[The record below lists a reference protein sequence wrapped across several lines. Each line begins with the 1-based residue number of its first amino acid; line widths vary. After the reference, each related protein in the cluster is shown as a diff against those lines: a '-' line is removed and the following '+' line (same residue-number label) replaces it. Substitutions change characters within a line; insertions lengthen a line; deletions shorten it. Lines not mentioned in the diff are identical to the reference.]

1 LGHHT
6 IALWAVP
13 DLVEAGARAGQASA
27 GRAAL
32 QRFSAWTQRTG
43 APWSLGVAH
52 RAAALLAGG
61 DVQRLIEAV
70 AHHDDG
76 RPLDRARTQLCS
88 GEALRRDRRRIEAR
102 KELSA
107 AVETFDRLGAEPW
120 AERARSEL
128 RASGESVV
136 RSADPLHVR
145 LTPQEL
151 QISRLAARGASNLE
165 IAAQLF
171 VSRKTVEYHLHKV
184 LTKLGITGLLELVKL
199 RLD

>member
-1 LGHHT
+1 
-6 IALWAVP
+6 
-13 DLVEAGARAGQASA
+13 
-27 GRAAL
+27 
-32 QRFSAWTQRTG
+32 
-43 APWSLGVAH
+43 
-52 RAAALLAGG
+52 
-61 DVQRLIEAV
+61 
-70 AHHDDG
+70 
-76 RPLDRARTQLCS
+76 
-88 GEALRRDRRRIEAR
+88 
-102 KELSA
+102 
-107 AVETFDRLGAEPW
+107 VETFDRLGAEPW

-184 LTKLGITGLLELVKL
+184 FTKLGITGRLELVKL